1 MRRLEA
7 FILVCLLTLSACG
20 GTPAKTQEKSLYDY
34 GITVGPGDK
43 ILTLSTCT
51 VKYGA
56 QDNDHRFVVMA
67 RLLPE
72 GAEAPKEAR
81 LTAGEPAE

>member
-1 MRRLEA
+1 MDQL
-7 FILVCLLTLSACG
+7 
-20 GTPAKTQEKSLYDY
+20 AKAAQEKSLYDY